1 MRKLLFT
8 IIFIVFALVI
18 TVPSGNTYAQEDTNY
33 NRSYQ
38 DYTYNFD
45 EYRKAEAKYQLKRS
59 EYLRHKTLSS
69 KNESI
74 DATREFLKTRD
85 QVTIAYLTAIRRK
98 LEETPG
104 TDGVEKE
111 PYYAKLDSEVRWYQE
126 HKDRLDT
133 AASLD
138 DLVDDS
144 DEASKQYSLTEIVSY
159 EVLTA
164 ISTGKINS
172 FRGPLRELISKVK
185 SKISEIRQVG
195 DKDVSIVEKWVLDA
209 ENEETR
215 SGEKT
220 DTAMIILAKMK
231 ESQKSTAKRS
241 TFNSSQEKM
250 SEAHQHTKEVNRF
263 LGEIITEIKTAD

>member
-1 MRKLLFT
+1 MRKYF
-8 IIFIVFALVI
+8 I
-18 TVPSGNTYAQEDTNY
+18 TVGIAVFVLVVIASFRGTYAQDIDY
-33 NRSYQ
+33 NRAYQ
-38 DYTYNFD
+38 DYTFNLD
-45 EYRKAEAKYQLKRS
+45 EYRKAEALFQLKRS

-74 DATREFLKTRD
+74 DATREFLKARD
-85 QVTIAYLTAIRRK
+85 QVVISYLTAIRRK
-98 LEETPG
+98 LEEIPNA
-104 TDGVEKE
+104 DGAGKE
-111 PYYAKLDSEVRWYQE
+111 PYYSKLDSEVVWYQE

-144 DEASKQYSLTEIVSY
+144 EEASKQYSLTEIVSY

-164 ISTGKINS
+164 ISIGKINS
-172 FRGPLRELISKVK
+172 SREPLRELISQVK
-185 SKISEIRQVG
+185 TKISEIRQAG

-209 ENEETR
+209 ENEEIR
-215 SGEKT
+215 SGEKI
-220 DTAMIILAKMK
+220 DTAMTLLAKMK
-231 ESQKSTAKRS
+231 ESQKGAAKRT

-250 SEAHQHTKEVNRF
+250 SEAHQHTKEANRF